1 MDRPFL
7 CEDCGLSFKWKKDL
21 NRHITCKHQKEEY
34 ICDTCKKSFTRRDVL
49 LRHIN
54 EVHGQKQIVCN
65 TCSKVFKSN
74 RYLQDHQIC
83 HTQNVKTVQF
93 KNAAPME
100 EMDVGKAPL
109 PRELSP
115 IAGPSGLQTRASPI
129 PGPSSV
135 HIETSPN
142 AGFSGLLPTNGLLL
156 EAGGNK
162 NFTLIESAFK
172 SRLQTYAAKNLG
184 K

>member
-83 HTQNVKTVQF
+83 HTQNVK
-93 KNAAPME
+93 
-100 EMDVGKAPL
+100 
-109 PRELSP
+109 LSP

-129 PGPSSV
+129 PGPSSCLFENIKKKPP
-135 HIETSPN
+135 HIILKPKTKQ
-142 AGFSGLLPTNGLLL
+142 F
-156 EAGGNK
+156 
-162 NFTLIESAFK
+162 FK
-172 SRLQTYAAKNLG
+172 RQI
-184 K
+184 